1 MVLLQL
7 TSALHTR
14 LEALASRLPLELR
27 ARVASHLDLVD
38 DRPGAQAADGTGSL
52 DGSPLSSADAPFRTI
67 PHDLLVA
74 VSTWA
79 KDANL
84 DDRNDYRLASLLRLT
99 DVHAPPPAPRVKSSE
114 LLAILSS
121 IQLSQDRLAYA
132 SLTSLLPAP
141 HPSLVPLHAAA
152 GAHDG
157 RLKSPAEEW
166 TEIRRELGAVVN
178 VAASMAAVASAVWW
192 VSFGFSY
199 LERIALSFLGALAIA
214 AVEAFLYYR
223 FFTRASR
230 AEPAPSPRPGA
241 RAPSAR
247 AGGAGRGAGEARR
260 VGAAGSKG
268 AKQQ

>member
-1 MVLLQL
+1 MVLLKL
-7 TSALHTR
+7 TPTLHAR
-14 LEALASRLPLELR
+14 LVALAPRLPLELR
-27 ARVASHLDLVD
+27 DRVASHLDPAD
-38 DRPGAQAADGTGSL
+38 DQQGDHG
-52 DGSPLSSADAPFRTI
+52 SSANDGPEQSSLAIADAHPRTV
-67 PHDLLVA
+67 PHELLVA
-74 VSTWA
+74 ISTWA
-79 KDANL
+79 KDTRL
-84 DDRNDYRLASLLRLT
+84 DDRDDYRLASLLRLT
-99 DVHAPPPAPRVKSSE
+99 DVYAPPPAPRVKSPE

-152 GAHDG
+152 HQG
-157 RLKSPAEEW
+157 RHKSPAEEW
-166 TEIRRELGAVVN
+166 TEIRRELSAIIN
-178 VAASMAAVASAVWW
+178 VGASMAAVATAVWW

-214 AVEAFLYYR
+214 AVEAFLYHR

-230 AEPAPSPRPGA
+230 TEPAPAPVLPRSGTRGA
-241 RAPSAR
+241 VA
-247 AGGAGRGAGEARR
+247 RGAGAGAVRG